1 MWDKTQCQ
9 SIFCVFVCCQIYTKK
24 KEPETF
30 LGVKLQ
36 SHLERIN
43 VVWVPVFPAHSV
55 HPYRILS
62 LAVVNVW
69 PKLAMFSDSISSST
83 RPHWVACISGYGGAL
98 ASPGGAH
105 ADDAVVG
112 ADGVRPANN
121 NIILMLLISG
131 YYTDP
136 GSEEDSDF
144 LSLLKDKLPN
154 LVLEGRLSPVKF
166 IWITTIF
173 LPWLLSSQDLQRI
186 EQRIDLL
193 ATYVICQ
200 LLSYLHYALNVCI

>member
-1 MWDKTQCQ
+1 MWDKTQSQ

-43 VVWVPVFPAHSV
+43 VVRVPVFPAHGV
-55 HPYRILS
+55 HQDWILS
-62 LAVVNVW
+62 LAMVTVW
-69 PKLAMFSDSISSST
+69 PKLAMFSDSIRSST
-83 RPHWVACISGYGGAL
+83 RPHWAARVPSYCGAL

-136 GSEEDSDF
+136 GSEQDSDF

-166 IWITTIF
+166 IWITLIF
-173 LPWLLSSQDLQRI
+173 LPWLLNSQECMMIKRGI
-186 EQRIDLL
+186 CWPLL
-193 ATYVICQ
+193 WFINVIVICIMQ
-200 LLSYLHYALNVCI
+200 PTPLK